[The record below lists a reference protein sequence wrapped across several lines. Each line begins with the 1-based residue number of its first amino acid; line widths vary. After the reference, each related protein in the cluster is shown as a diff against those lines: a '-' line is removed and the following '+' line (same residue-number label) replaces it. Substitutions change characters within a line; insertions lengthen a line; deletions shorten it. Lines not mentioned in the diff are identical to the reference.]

1 MSRGISIKTSEKVT
15 PMIYAYTAPG
25 VSYLEGM
32 TKIGYTE
39 QDVGKRIKQQT
50 HTAGIKPKL
59 EWTFNAIYNDGTWET
74 FKDTDFHAYLRKNG
88 VKQESGERNEW
99 FHISPSDSQ
108 RMIFEF
114 SMNHGVPD
122 TDSTS
127 PYTLRKEQRS
137 AVDNAVSYFKS
148 HNKGEYLW
156 NAKPRFGKTLS
167 TYDLCKRMDAK
178 NVLIVTNRPSI
189 ANSWYED
196 YVKFLGDD
204 SGYKFVSETSSLKGR
219 RNVITRDDLERLR
232 KDDPE
237 VRCIEFLSLQDL
249 KGSIYFGGKY
259 DKLEHISKQDWDLLV
274 IDEAHEGVDT
284 YKTDV
289 AFDRIKRASTL
300 HLSGTP
306 FKALANDKFASD
318 AIYNWTYA
326 DEQKAKR
333 EWDPSSEEEN
343 PYANLPKLSL
353 FTYQMSEMVWD
364 EVSRGI
370 EINGETEEYAFD
382 LNEFFITEANGK
394 FKHEDAVDRFL
405 DALATQEKYPFS
417 TPELRDELKHTFWL
431 LKYVASAEAL
441 AKKLRAHPVF
451 KDYEIV
457 VAAGTNNDDDTE
469 NMKAFDKVKKAISE
483 NEKTIT
489 LSVGQLTTG
498 ITIPEWTAVLM
509 LSNIG
514 SPALYM
520 QAAFRAQN
528 PCLFNR
534 GKDGHFRKENAYVFD
549 FDPARTLDIVEKFA
563 NDLSTETTSGRG
575 DVGKRKEQVRELLNF
590 FPVIGEDD
598 QGRMIELDAEQVLSI
613 PRKIRSVE
621 VVRRGFMSDFLFQNI
636 GNVFHAPSQV
646 WNIISSMEAVKQPD
660 KELGKPSQEFDV
672 DVDGNV
678 VIPTQKVIGTAADV
692 FGEKIYAVADDDLD
706 ELLEQAVKGA
716 KGFTREEALLMDL
729 TERFKVSVTE
739 PMMMRAKE
747 RFGNDLTKKTQDSLK
762 RTFSKEAEIG
772 FKKAANDLRITHSTI
787 DLKEEKELASAR
799 TETEREAIST
809 KYEQKRI
816 EAVESFKQ
824 TVTTKIDEMAN
835 NIGQTIVERV
845 MTDKQEKQKRGIE
858 DKIRDHLRG
867 FSRTI
872 PAFLMAYGNENEVT
886 LANFDT
892 IIPGNVFKELT
903 GITVEDFRLLRDGGD
918 YTDEDTGETK
928 HFDGHLFDEVVFDD
942 SVKEFLAKKKA
953 LANYFDESAE
963 EDIFNYIP
971 PQKTNQIFT
980 PRETVIRMIDML
992 EAENPG
998 CFNDETNTFADL
1010 CMKSG
1015 MYLSEIVKRLYRSER
1030 LKELYPEPKDRLN
1043 HIFAEQVYG
1052 VAPSEIIYRI
1062 TLSYI
1067 LGFSDDFRI
1076 EKHNIRKCDSLALM
1090 KEGRFE
1096 SELKNL
1102 YGGVLTHE

>member
-1 MSRGISIKTSEKVT
+1 MSRGITVNTSEKVT
-15 PMIYAYTAPG
+15 PMIYGYTAPG

-50 HTAGIKPKL
+50 HTAGIRPKL
-59 EWTFNAIYNDGTWET
+59 EWKFNAIYNDGTWET

-88 VKQESGERNEW
+88 VKQETGERNEW
-99 FHISPSDSQ
+99 FHISPSDSK
-108 RMIFEF
+108 RMIVEF
-114 SMNHGVPD
+114 SMNHGVSD

-137 AVDNAVSYFKS
+137 AVDNAASYFKS
-148 HNKGEYLW
+148 HNKGEFLW

-196 YVKFLGDD
+196 YAKFLGDE
-204 SGYKFVSETSSLKGR
+204 SGYRFVSETSSLKGR
-219 RNVITRDDLERLR
+219 KNVITRDDLERLR
-232 KDDPE
+232 KDDPDIK
-237 VRCIEFLSLQDL
+237 CIEFLSLQDL

-259 DKLEHISKQDWDLLV
+259 DKLEHINKQDWDILV

-289 AFDRIKRASTL
+289 AFDRIRRKSTL

-333 EWDPSSEEEN
+333 DWDPSSEEEN

-353 FTYQMSEMVWD
+353 YTYQMSEVIYN
-364 EVSRGI
+364 EVSKGI
-370 EINGETEEYAFD
+370 EINGENEEFAFD
-382 LNEFFITEANGK
+382 LNEFFITEKDGK
-394 FKHEDAVDRFL
+394 FKHDKEVDRFL
-405 DALATQEKYPFS
+405 DALTTQEKYPFS
-417 TPELRDELKHTFWL
+417 TPELRDELRHTFWL

-441 AKKLRAHPVF
+441 AKKLRNHPVF

-534 GKDGHFRKENAYVFD
+534 GKDGYFRKENAYVFD
-549 FDPARTLDIVEKFA
+549 FDPARTLDIFERFA
-563 NDLSTETTSGRG
+563 NDLSTETTSGKG
-575 DVGKRKEQVRELLNF
+575 DVGKRKAQVRELLNF
-590 FPVIGEDD
+590 FPVIGEDEE
-598 QGRMIELDAEQVLSI
+598 GRMIELDAEQVLSI

-636 GNVFHAPSQV
+636 GNVFHAPSQI
-646 WNIISSMEAVKQPD
+646 WDIISSMEAVKQPKD
-660 KELGKPSQEFDV
+660 DVKKPQQEFDV
-672 DVDGNV
+672 DANGDV
-678 VIPTQKVIGTAADV
+678 VIPTQKVIGTAAEV
-692 FGEKIYAVADDDLD
+692 FGEKIYAVPED
-706 ELLEQAVKGA
+706 ELDDILERAETETE
-716 KGFTREEALLMDL
+716 GFSQEESLLKDL
-729 TERFKVSVTE
+729 TEKFKVTVAE
-739 PMMMRAKE
+739 PMLDKAKE
-747 RFGNDLTKKTQDSLK
+747 RFGGDLTKKAQEGLK
-762 RTFSKEAEIG
+762 RSASKEVEVVI
-772 FKKAANDLRITHSTI
+772 KKATNEFRITHSTL
-787 DLKEEKELASAR
+787 DLKEEKELAVAKSDV
-799 TETEREAIST
+799 ERAAITT
-809 KYEQKRI
+809 KYEQKRQ
-816 EAVESFKQ
+816 EANESFKQ
-824 TVTTKIDEMAN
+824 TVNTKIDEMAN
-835 NIGQTIVERV
+835 SFGHTIVEKV
-845 MTDKQEKQKRGIE
+845 MTDKQEKQKQGIE

-872 PAFLMAYGNENEVT
+872 PAFLMAYGEENDVT
-886 LANFDT
+886 LKDFDT
-892 IIPGNVFKELT
+892 IIPADVFEEVT

-918 YTDEDTGETK
+918 YIDEETGETR

-942 SVKEFLAKKKA
+942 SVKEFMAKKKA

-980 PRETVIRMIDML
+980 PRETVIRMVDML

-998 CFNDETNTFADL
+998 CFDDETKTFADL

-1052 VAPSEIIYRI
+1052 VAPTEIIYRI
-1062 TLSYI
+1062 TLSYL
-1067 LGFSDDFRI
+1067 LGFSDQMEI
-1076 EKHNIRKCDSLALM
+1076 ERHNIRRCDVFRFA
-1090 KEGRFE
+1090 KEGKLADEIRR
-1096 SELKNL
+1096 L
-1102 YGGVLTHE
+1102 YQ

>member
-1 MSRGISIKTSEKVT
+1 MVRAINVRTSEKVT

-39 QDVGKRIKQQT
+39 QDVNERIRQQT

-59 EWTFNAIYNDGTWET
+59 EWKFNAIYQDGTWET

-88 VKQESGERNEW
+88 IKQEIGERNEW

-114 SMNHGVPD
+114 SMNHGVID
-122 TDSTS
+122 TDTPS
-127 PYTLRKEQRS
+127 PYKLRKEQSS
-137 AVDNAVSYFKS
+137 AVDNAASYFKS
-148 HNKGEYLW
+148 HNKGEFLW

-167 TYDLCKRMDAK
+167 TYDLCKTMDVK

-196 YVKFLGDD
+196 YVKFLGNE
-204 SGYKFVSETSSLKGR
+204 SGYRFVSETSSLKGK
-219 RNVITRDDLERLR
+219 RNVITRDDMERLR
-232 KDDPE
+232 KDDPK
-237 VRCIEFLSLQDL
+237 VKCIEFLSLQDL
-249 KGSIYFGGKY
+249 KGSIYFGGKF
-259 DKLEHISKQDWDLLV
+259 DKLEHICKQEWDLLV

-289 AFDRIKRASTL
+289 AFDRIKRKSTL

-306 FKALANDKFASD
+306 FKALANDKFSSD

-326 DEQKAKR
+326 DEQKAKQ

-343 PYANLPKLSL
+343 PYANLPKLCL
-353 FTYQMSEMVWD
+353 YTYQMSEMVWD
-364 EVSRGI
+364 EVSQGI
-370 EINGETEEYAFD
+370 EICGETEDYAFD
-382 LNEFFITEANGK
+382 LNEFFITDSKGN
-394 FKHEDAVDRFL
+394 FKHEAAVDRFL
-405 DALATQEKYPFS
+405 DALTTQEKYPFS
-417 TPELRDELKHTFWL
+417 TEELRDELRHTFWL

-441 AKKLRAHPVF
+441 AKKLRNHPIF
-451 KDYEIV
+451 KDYEII
-457 VAAGTNNDDDTE
+457 VAAGSNTDDDSE

-534 GKDGHFRKENAYVFD
+534 GKDGCFRKENAYVFD
-549 FDPARTLDIVEKFA
+549 FDPARTLDIVERFA

-636 GNVFHAPSQV
+636 GNVFHAPPQV
-646 WNIISSMEAVKQPD
+646 WNIISSMEAVKQPKD
-660 KELGKPSQEFDV
+660 EMGKPTQEFDV
-672 DVDGNV
+672 DADGNV
-678 VIPTQKVIGTAADV
+678 VIPTQKIIGTAAEV
-692 FGEKIYAVADDDLD
+692 FGEKIYAVEEDDLD
-706 ELLEQAVKGA
+706 DILEQAEEGA
-716 KGFTREEALLMDL
+716 KGFTQEELLLKDL
-729 TERFKVSVTE
+729 TERFSVSVTE
-739 PMMMRAKE
+739 PMMEKAKE
-747 RFGNDLTKKTQDSLK
+747 RFGTDLTKKTQDSLK
-762 RTFSKEAEIG
+762 RTFTKEAEIG
-772 FKKAANDLRITHSTI
+772 FKKAANDLRITHITI
-787 DLKEEKELASAR
+787 DLKEEKELTTAR
-799 TETEREAIST
+799 TDKEREAIST

-816 EAVESFKQ
+816 EATELFKQ
-824 TVTTKIDEMAN
+824 TVNTKIDEMAN
-835 NIGQTIVERV
+835 SFGQTIVEKV

-872 PAFLMAYGNENEVT
+872 PAFLMAYGDENEVT
-886 LANFDT
+886 LKDFDT
-892 IIPGNVFKELT
+892 IIPADVFEEVT

-918 YTDEDTGETK
+918 YTDEETGETR

-942 SVKEFLAKKKA
+942 SVKEFMAKKKA

-980 PRETVIRMIDML
+980 PRETVIRMVDML

-998 CFNDETNTFADL
+998 CFDDETKTFADL

-1015 MYLSEIVKRLYRSER
+1015 MYLSEIIKRLYRSER
-1030 LKELYPEPKDRLN
+1030 LKELYPEPKERLN

-1062 TLSYI
+1062 TLSYL
-1067 LGFSDDFRI
+1067 LGFSDEIRI
-1076 EKHNIRKCDSLALM
+1076 ERHNIVECDVFGLV
-1090 KEGRFE
+1090 KEGKLADEIRR
-1096 SELKNL
+1096 L
-1102 YGGVLTHE
+1102 YQ